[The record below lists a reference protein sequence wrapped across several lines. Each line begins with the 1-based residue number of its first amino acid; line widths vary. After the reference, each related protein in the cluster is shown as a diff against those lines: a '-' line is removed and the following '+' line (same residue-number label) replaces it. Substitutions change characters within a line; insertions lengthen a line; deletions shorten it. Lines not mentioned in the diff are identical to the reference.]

1 MTLAHGTRVWRSR
14 REFVACTGRGISVP
28 GDIVRL
34 MRGVTVADEMGNCSR
49 NDREK
54 VFGLRQARKIFYIPT
69 TGASRA
75 LLCPYLLCDRDDGEM
90 EVVVNGHALRVCWTG
105 DRDYWRD
112 RWRPQEIPADWLR
125 SGRNEVTF
133 KAVDDAVWTLL
144 VEESVQPR
152 RSAVSEDGGQTWR
165 TESIGV
171 NDRAC
176 GEYMVRLWLDQYA
189 DQGQICSNAVDLLCL
204 VTMGGIAAAG
214 PVDSIR
220 LSADVRTPEGCNAA
234 LEWRGG
240 PCPAYCPKSWTAWAP
255 ASDSIVPGSSVRFL
269 QWRLVLRTDQP
280 SKTPEVDAVSL
291 AVTAGVEMPAACI
304 VGSEN
309 PALVRSSYRFSH
321 LPADSERGRILRERW
336 RLDEVIRPAES
347 EFEAFL
353 HLRQWVRE
361 QWEDGWNMGAIEFCP
376 PWDAMVIL
384 NLASRKLS
392 LGMCTHYATVM
403 SHCAAALGFTA
414 RTQIMRSHCIN
425 EVWSNRHGKW
435 VAMDV
440 GGDSNDETKFTY
452 HFERRGMPLS
462 ALEAHRAWVEEDF
475 ADVKIVPEPPPAV
488 AGQFQVAKRLALFER
503 FMISLRNDELETMGP
518 GEPEHGKISYHFNR
532 YLFWQ
537 DPDTTPLPW
546 FSEHTERPGDLYWT
560 PNRAEVHL
568 QQADEPDLL
577 RVLLDTETANLRGFE
592 ISIDNGA
599 WQEKGEAAFDWRL
612 NPRMNTLSVRPVNAF
627 GRRGAE
633 STVVV
638 RAGDTSG

>member
-1 MTLAHGTRVWRSR
+1 MTLAHGTRVWRSHLD
-14 REFVACTGRGISVP
+14 FVACTGRRISVP
-28 GDIVRL
+28 ENTVRL
-34 MRGVTVADEMGNCSR
+34 RRGVTLADEMGNCST
-49 NDREK
+49 NDREE
-54 VFGLRQARKIFYIPT
+54 VFGLRQARKTFFVRS
-69 TGASRA
+69 TGGSRA
-75 LLCPYLLCDRDDGEM
+75 LLCPYLLCDRDGGEL
-90 EVVVNGHALRVCWTG
+90 EIVVNGHSMSIAWSG
-105 DRDYWRD
+105 DRDYWQD
-112 RWRPQEIPADWLR
+112 RWRPQEIPADWL
-125 SGRNEVTF
+125 SPGRNDVIF
-133 KAVDDAVWTLL
+133 KAAGDAVWTLL
-144 VEESVQPR
+144 VEESVQPG

-171 NDRAC
+171 NDRAR

-189 DQGQICSNAVDLLCL
+189 ESGEVCSDAVDLLRL
-204 VTMGGIAAAG
+204 VSTGGIAAAG
-214 PVDSIR
+214 RVDTIR
-220 LSADVRTPEGCNAA
+220 LSADVRTPAGCNTA

-240 PCPAYCPKSWTAWAP
+240 PCPAYCPKTWTAWAP
-255 ASDSIVPGSSVRFL
+255 ASDSIAPGSAVRFI
-269 QWRLVLRTDQP
+269 QWRIVLRTDQP
-280 SKTPEVDAVSL
+280 SKSPEVEAVSL
-291 AVTAGVEMPAACI
+291 SVTARIEKPAARV

-321 LPADSERGRILRERW
+321 LQADSKRGRILRDRW
-336 RLDEVIRPAES
+336 HLDDVIRPATS

-361 QWEDGWNMGAIEFCP
+361 QWEDGWKMGDIEFCP

-384 NLASRKLS
+384 SLASRKLS

-403 SHCAAALGFTA
+403 SHCTAALGFTA

-425 EVWSNRHGKW
+425 EVWSNQYGKW

-440 GGDSNDETKFTY
+440 GGDANDETKFTY

-462 ALEAHRAWVEEDF
+462 ALDAHRAWVEKDF
-475 ADVKIVPEPPPAV
+475 ADVKIVPEPPPSIAER
-488 AGQFQVAKRLALFER
+488 FQVAGRLKLFER

-537 DPDTTPLPW
+537 DPDTAPLPW

-560 PNRAEVHL
+560 PNRAEIHL
-568 QQADEPDLL
+568 QQADEPDTL

-592 ISIDNGA
+592 IRIDDGV
-599 WQEKGEAAFDWRL
+599 WQEKPEAAFEWRL
-612 NPRMNTLSVRPVNAF
+612 NPELNRLSVRPVNAF

-633 STVVV
+633 SSVNVLDF
-638 RAGDTSG
+638 AGSD